1 VEQNRLNW
9 IRYNQGKLRT
19 ELYSGLQ
26 DALERGDT
34 RTEQVGKRII
44 VPSSFTG
51 GRRNKAQNL
60 QDAFAICRWV
70 GYPDLFITFTCN
82 ANWPEIQY
90 MLDEAGGR
98 QKPADRPDIV
108 DRVFM
113 IKLKELMRD
122 IKEKKHFGETLASK
136 SHLL

>member
-1 VEQNRLNW
+1 
-9 IRYNQGKLRT
+9 
-19 ELYSGLQ
+19 
-26 DALERGDT
+26 
-34 RTEQVGKRII
+34 
-44 VPSSFTG
+44 
-51 GRRNKAQNL
+51 
-60 QDAFAICRWV
+60 
-70 GYPDLFITFTCN
+70 
-82 ANWPEIQY
+82 